1 MGQKTPCFRLL
12 FVRYCAILFW
22 LNQLCV
28 RWVVQHDEGGLAQ
41 PLFSANDQAAVLQLP
56 EDPCGALAAAVEFGL
71 RLLQG
76 EVQPDGAVRLDVA
89 VLPGNAENAWGGE
102 DMSNELTHNPGQF
115 DEVIH
120 IIDNARSRAM
130 KAVNAELIQMYWEIG
145 SYVSGRVKDGG
156 WGKSVVADFSEFLQA
171 HYPGTKG
178 FSAQNIWRMKQF
190 YETYCDNE
198 KLSPLV
204 REIPWTSNLLIMTGC
219 KTDEA
224 REFYLRL
231 CIANRYTK
239 RELDRQIG
247 SMLYERTMISHEK
260 HKDLLAGNGGLA
272 ALRDSYVF
280 EFLDLEEPYKE
291 KDLRRQIVSHL
302 KDFILEFGH
311 DFTFVGE
318 EYRVQVGNTDFF
330 IDLLFYNRALSC
342 LVAIELKIDTFRP
355 EHLGQLNFYL
365 EALDRDV
372 KKPNENP
379 SVGLVLC
386 TGKDDTVVEYA
397 LSRSM
402 SPTMVADYTLHLP
415 DKAILQSKL
424 RELTELALEDGE
436 DDEGDEE

>member
-1 MGQKTPCFRLL
+1 MSR
-12 FVRYCAILFW
+12 
-22 LNQLCV
+22 
-28 RWVVQHDEGGLAQ
+28 
-41 PLFSANDQAAVLQLP
+41 
-56 EDPCGALAAAVEFGL
+56 
-71 RLLQG
+71 
-76 EVQPDGAVRLDVA
+76 EVAHSL
-89 VLPGNAENAWGGE
+89 E
-102 DMSNELTHNPGQF
+102 HF

-145 SYVSGRVKDGG
+145 AYVSGRVKDGG

-291 KDLRRQIVSHL
+291 KDLRRQIVLHL

-372 KKPNENP
+372 KRSNENP
-379 SVGLVLC
+379 SIGIILC
-386 TGKDDTVVEYA
+386 PEADQVVVEYA
-397 LSRSM
+397 MSRSM
-402 SPTMVADYTLHLP
+402 SPTMIAEY
-415 DKAILQSKL
+415 KRILIPQERMQQQLNEFCNLFLNK
-424 RELTELALEDGE
+424 D
-436 DDEGDEE
+436 